1 VNPAAEALYAER
13 ILAQLQRVLG
23 QLDREPLS
31 PTAGCADRTYWAWK
45 FVDFPAPRFQEA
57 VCALAYAWATPLAGS
72 PYHHD
77 ANLLA
82 WIELALRWWASRQH
96 RDGSFDEAYPFERS
110 LAATSF
116 TTFYVS
122 EAVLLL
128 GDALSPET
136 RMIAEKAIGSAGRWL
151 TRNDETHGFLS
162 NHLAAAL
169 AACWHAYR
177 VTGERAYEGRA
188 HYFRDKILREQS
200 SEGWYREYEGADPG
214 YQTHGSFYLARYEEL
229 SGDASLANSL
239 ERSFVFLAHF
249 VHPDGSLGGEYA
261 SRNTQTYYP
270 AAFEMWAHRS
280 HTAAWIAE
288 AMRPSVAS
296 GAAAGIGA
304 VDAWNQYP
312 LLNNLVFAHRA
323 AGDSARTSLAPREP
337 DSSRSF
343 KHFPEAGIV
352 CVRRPRYEAVVAT
365 KKGGVIK
372 VWSRASRRLAYSDCG
387 WIGRT
392 TQGALIATQWFDP
405 ARPIRVDPEAVEV
418 DGEAVY
424 VSRPTLTPFMFLG
437 FRGFSLTIGRFPF
450 AARWIKALLVHVLVY
465 RKRSGGFSFARR
477 IELGESGIRVVDRLR
492 GKARLVELL
501 RAARFATIHM
511 GSSRYFVPN
520 ELRGI
525 RDEAGAEDR
534 AAPRELAA
542 GIVRTRAHRLD

>member
-1 VNPAAEALYAER
+1 VNPAAEKLYAER
-13 ILAQLQRVLG
+13 ILAQLKRTLG
-23 QLDREPLS
+23 QIDREPLS

-57 VCALAYAWATPLAGS
+57 VCALAYAWATPLPGS
-72 PYHHD
+72 PYHRD

-82 WIELALRWWASRQH
+82 WVELALRWWASRQH

-122 EAVLLL
+122 EAVLIL
-128 GDALSPET
+128 GDALSAET
-136 RMIAEKAIGSAGRWL
+136 RAIVERAIAGAGRWL

-169 AACWHAYR
+169 AASWHSFR
-177 VTGERAYEGRA
+177 ITGERAHEDRA
-188 HYFRDKILREQS
+188 RHFRDEILREQS
-200 SEGWYREYEGADPG
+200 REGWYREYEGADPG

-229 SGDASLANSL
+229 SGDASLADSL

-249 VHPDGSLGGEYA
+249 AHPDGSLGGEYA

-296 GAAAGIGA
+296 GAAAGVDS

-323 AGDSARTSLAPREP
+323 SADRARTPLAPREP
-337 DSSRSF
+337 ERSRAF
-343 KHFPEAGIV
+343 THFPEAGLV
-352 CVRRPRYEAVVAT
+352 CVRRQRYDAVVAT

-372 VWSRASRRLAYSDCG
+372 AWDRATGRLAASDSG

-392 TQGALIATQWFDP
+392 TSGALVATQAFDE
-405 ARPIRVDPEAVEV
+405 ARPISVAEPVVEIG
-418 DGEAVY
+418 GEAVR
-424 VSRPTLTPFMFLG
+424 VSRPTLSPVTLVG
-437 FRGFSLTIGRFPF
+437 FRGFSLTIGRVPA

-465 RKRSGGFSFARR
+465 RKRAAGLALVRR
-477 IELGESGIRVVDRLR
+477 IELGEAEIRVVDRLMGR
-492 GKARLVELL
+492 ARLVELV

-511 GSSRYFVPN
+511 GSSRYFIPN
-520 ELRGI
+520 ELRGA
-525 RDEAGAEDR
+525 RDEGGAEDQ
-534 AAPRELAA
+534 ADPRELSL
-542 GIVRTRAHRLD
+542 GTVRSRTHRFD